1 MKYLV
6 IIEQTPEGYG
16 AWLPDLPGCI
26 ALGATLK
33 QVLALMEE
41 AIDLHV
47 QSMVRDGETVPLPS
61 ARVALIE
68 VDLASHR
75 QPGQPARDSSAG

>member
-6 IIEQTPEGYG
+6 VIEKTADGFG
-16 AWLPDLPGCI
+16 AWLPDLPGCV
-26 ALGATLK
+26 ALGTTLK

-41 AIDLHV
+41 TIDLHV
-47 QSMVRDGETVPLPS
+47 QSMVRDGEVVPLPS

-75 QPGQPARDSSAG
+75 LIPGDASAS

>member
-16 AWLPDLPGCI
+16 AWLPDLPGCV
-26 ALGATLK
+26 ALGTTLK

-41 AIDLHV
+41 TIDLHV
-47 QSMVRDGETVPLPS
+47 QSMVRDGEAVPLPS

-75 QPGQPARDSSAG
+75 LIPGDASAS

>member
-16 AWLPDLPGCI
+16 AWLPDLPGCV
-26 ALGATLK
+26 ALGTTLK

-41 AIDLHV
+41 TIDLHV
-47 QSMVRDGETVPLPS
+47 QSMVRDDEAVPAPS

-75 QPGQPARDSSAG
+75 LIPGDASAS